1 MRNSA
6 LMGCMSQRAGER
18 RGRVST
24 YSGYSFLISRGTR
37 SAHRLIGMLYVR
49 QSAHLVIQLRAY
61 PEYPT

>member
-37 SAHRLIGMLYVR
+37 SAHRLRHALR
-49 QSAHLVIQLRAY
+49 QAVCTSSYTAEGA
-61 PEYPT
+61 P